1 MIHQIMHSHVAVAPA
16 ADSAERCAA
25 LPEAQECGDYSRA
38 RACPSRWGGQ
48 PHLRKSLRGTFSCSF
63 PMKGESPKRPQTR
76 LFSVQAIAQRP
87 QRVEPFIKSSTFFAL
102 VTEFREEFSGSPDP
116 LPQNPQERGIEGSSA
131 GSHTDNQT
139 RSMYDIIL
147 RDSEAMRI
155 ASAASAFPK
164 HYYSQKFLLE
174 RLQDYWGDQ
183 LKNPLLLA
191 RLHRN
196 VTVDGRYLAIPT
208 EQYLDITTWGQANDI
223 WIKVAQELGEQ
234 ALCLALHNAGLK
246 PHDLGALLFT
256 TVTGIAS
263 PSIDALLI
271 NRMGLP
277 ANIRRTPI
285 FGLGCV
291 AGAAGIARAADYV
304 RAYPSQAAALVSVE
318 LCSLTLQREDLE
330 VANLISSGLFA
341 DGSAAVIVTGAEFE
355 SPGSEISGPKI
366 LATRSIFYPGTEEM
380 MGWNISEKGFRIVL
394 STEVPNLIR
403 QNLGRDVDAF
413 LADNGYRR
421 SDLRSWVL
429 HTGGP
434 KVLEACSTA
443 LGLHHGQLDASW
455 DCLRKVGNLSS
466 ASVLVVLEDVMK
478 HRRPEPGAM
487 GLLAA
492 MGPGFCSEL
501 LLLQW

>member
-1 MIHQIMHSHVAVAPA
+1 MLESSSLSPEQEAHSESRRRPEHAFVGSVPERMQ
-16 ADSAERCAA
+16 DS
-25 LPEAQECGDYSRA
+25 
-38 RACPSRWGGQ
+38 
-48 PHLRKSLRGTFSCSF
+48 KF
-63 PMKGESPKRPQTR
+63 
-76 LFSVQAIAQRP
+76 
-87 QRVEPFIKSSTFFAL
+87 
-102 VTEFREEFSGSPDP
+102 
-116 LPQNPQERGIEGSSA
+116 
-131 GSHTDNQT
+131 
-139 RSMYDIIL
+139 
-147 RDSEAMRI
+147 MRI

-174 RLQDYWGDQ
+174 RLQDYWGDE
-183 LKNPLLLA
+183 LRNPQLLA

-196 VTVDGRYLAIPT
+196 VTVEGRYLALST
-208 EQYLDITTWGQANDI
+208 EEYPKLKTWGEANDI
-223 WIKVAQELGEQ
+223 WIQVAQELGER
-234 ALCLALHNAGLK
+234 ALCLALHNAAIK
-246 PHDLGALLFT
+246 PQQLGALFFT

-277 ANIRRTPI
+277 TNIRRTPI

-318 LCSLTLQREDLE
+318 LCSLTLQREDLS

-341 DGSAAVIVTGAEFE
+341 DGAAAAIVTGEDFE
-355 SPGSEISGPKI
+355 LGDQACPGPAI
-366 LATRSIFYPGTEEM
+366 LANRSIFYPDTENM

-403 QNLGRDVDAF
+403 EKLGTDVDAF
-413 LADNGYRR
+413 LADHGYQR
-421 SDLRSWVL
+421 SDLGSFVL

-434 KVLEACSTA
+434 KILQASEAA
-443 LGLHHGQLDASW
+443 LQLKNGELAASW
-455 DCLRKVGNLSS
+455 DSLRKVGNLSS
-466 ASVLVVLEDVMK
+466 ASVLVVLEEVMQK
-478 HRRPEPGAM
+478 GRPEPGTL

-501 LLLQW
+501 VLLRW

>member
-1 MIHQIMHSHVAVAPA
+1 
-16 ADSAERCAA
+16 
-25 LPEAQECGDYSRA
+25 
-38 RACPSRWGGQ
+38 
-48 PHLRKSLRGTFSCSF
+48 
-63 PMKGESPKRPQTR
+63 
-76 LFSVQAIAQRP
+76 
-87 QRVEPFIKSSTFFAL
+87 
-102 VTEFREEFSGSPDP
+102 
-116 LPQNPQERGIEGSSA
+116 
-131 GSHTDNQT
+131 
-139 RSMYDIIL
+139 
-147 RDSEAMRI
+147 MRI

-164 HYYSQKFLLE
+164 HYYSQKQLLE

-196 VTVDGRYLAIPT
+196 VTVDGRYLAIPA
-208 EQYLDITTWGQANDI
+208 EQYVDIKTWGQANDI

-234 ALCLALHNAGLK
+234 ALCLALHNAGLQ
-246 PHDLGALLFT
+246 PSDLGALLFT
-256 TVTGIAS
+256 TVTGVAS

-271 NRMGLP
+271 NRMNLP

-291 AGAAGIARAADYV
+291 AGAAGIARANDYV
-304 RAYPSQAAALVSVE
+304 RAYPKQAAALVSVE
-318 LCSLTLQREDLE
+318 LCSLTLQREDLS

-341 DGSAAVIVTGAEFE
+341 DGAAAVIVTGPEFE
-355 SPGSEISGPKI
+355 SQGPEIVGPKI
-366 LATRSIFYPGTEEM
+366 LATRSVFYPSTEEM
-380 MGWNISEKGFRIVL
+380 MGWNISEKGFRIIL
-394 STEVPNLIR
+394 STEVPTLIR

-413 LADNGYRR
+413 LADHGHQR
-421 SDLRSWVL
+421 SDLKSFVL

-434 KVLEACSTA
+434 KVLDASADA
-443 LGLHHGQLDASW
+443 LGLHNGQLDASW

-466 ASVLVVLEDVMK
+466 ASVLCVLEDVMK
-478 HRRPEPGAM
+478 NRRPEPGTL